1 MCLINSVLPSCL
13 ENSLK
18 KVVEIFGSC
27 VGKGLSLHPLSPPKG
42 RGPEGAG
49 TDGGAQFFDKV
60 GETRKENEREE
71 NRKEKMDGGAR
82 VKDNSKKRH
91 IWSEDTH
98 YHEEFDPGSG

>member
-1 MCLINSVLPSCL
+1 M
-13 ENSLK
+13 
-18 KVVEIFGSC
+18 
-27 VGKGLSLHPLSPPKG
+27 HPLSPPKG
-42 RGPEGAG
+42 RDPEGGG

>member
-1 MCLINSVLPSCL
+1 MLPFCL
-13 ENSLK
+13 ENYLK

-27 VGKGLSLHPLSPPKG
+27 VEMGLSLHPLSPPKG

-60 GETRKENEREE
+60 GETRKEDEREE
-71 NRKEKMDGGAR
+71 NRKETMDGGAR
-82 VKDNSKKRH
+82 VKDNSKKD
-91 IWSEDTH
+91 ILESEDTH

>member
-1 MCLINSVLPSCL
+1 M
-13 ENSLK
+13 E
-18 KVVEIFGSC
+18 VVWERAYLCTRFRRRRG
-27 VGKGLSLHPLSPPKG
+27 GGQRG
-42 RGPEGAG
+42 R
-49 TDGGAQFFDKV
+49 DGRRAQFFDKV